1 MYVYKA
7 NEAYEATK
15 KRAQQKEAIHDF
27 LLTKECTIILTKIK
41 DSIQCGSYRAFLGEE
56 EFHWNKDMIYKCFT
70 ELGYKVYEDDYDNIV
85 IDWRMN
91 DKEEK

>member
-7 NEAYEATK
+7 HEAYEAAK

-41 DSIQCGSYRAFLGEE
+41 DSIQCGSFVAFFGRRGVSLE
-56 EFHWNKDMIYKCFT
+56 
-70 ELGYKVYEDDYDNIV
+70 
-85 IDWRMN
+85 
-91 DKEEK
+91 